1 MSPRIFFNTI
11 RLRSKNIFFHGA
23 IFAFYVICVIT
34 TFVIGI
40 YGFARMAGFNV
51 SDSGDD
57 DVGVDSADNGSTDDN
72 SIGDNILRLLLNEG
86 LTSFNSPINPNS
98 SALNHSYGINAT
110 ANSTSLSD
118 LNAADNIKISFNIFT
133 YTLPFVAFIF
143 DHSTKRLMNLP
154 EKSLYLML
162 KLIAIVYYLGAYVL
176 ALQQPGVTSN
186 YYIIGNVNFIVFP
199 PVTLAY
205 AALLRKKKLG

>member
-40 YGFARMAGFNV
+40 YGFARMAGYDLSGSV
-51 SDSGDD
+51 SGSKDED
-57 DVGVDSADNGSTDDN
+57 STDGPTNDSSANDYTSSDDGNQDN
-72 SIGDNILRLLLNEG
+72 LRLLLSMG
-86 LTSFNSPINPNS
+86 FNSLLRTATNSTNESLSIMPNISHNGNFTNS
-98 SALNHSYGINAT
+98 SILNGTISGNPGE
-110 ANSTSLSD
+110 D
-118 LNAADNIKISFNIFT
+118 IKINFNIFT

-154 EKSLYLML
+154 EKSLYLMF

-176 ALQQPGVTSN
+176 AL
-186 YYIIGNVNFIVFP
+186 
-199 PVTLAY
+199 
-205 AALLRKKKLG
+205 

>member
-40 YGFARMAGFNV
+40 YGFARMAGYDLSGSV
-51 SDSGDD
+51 S
-57 DVGVDSADNGSTDDN
+57 GSTDEDPTDGPTNDN
-72 SIGDNILRLLLNEG
+72 LGNDYTSSDDGNQDNLRLLLSMGFDSLLRTATNSTNESLSIMPNISHNG
-86 LTSFNSPINPNS
+86 NFTNS
-98 SALNHSYGINAT
+98 SILNGTISGNPG
-110 ANSTSLSD
+110 D
-118 LNAADNIKISFNIFT
+118 DIKINFNIFT

-154 EKSLYLML
+154 EKSLYLMF

-176 ALQQPGVTSN
+176 AL
-186 YYIIGNVNFIVFP
+186 
-199 PVTLAY
+199 
-205 AALLRKKKLG
+205 

>member
-40 YGFARMAGFNV
+40 YGFARMAGLDLGDAG
-51 SDSGDD
+51 SDTDLGDANPDAD
-57 DVGVDSADNGSTDDN
+57 DDDN
-72 SIGDNILRLLLNEG
+72 SNNGDMLRFLLSQGLNH
-86 LTSFNSPINPNS
+86 LNSPLHNS
-98 SALNHSYGINAT
+98 SLSLNSSGINASIG
-110 ANSTSLSD
+110 NSTTSTST
-118 LNAADNIKISFNIFT
+118 NPADTIKINFNIFT

-176 ALQQPGVTSN
+176 ALQ
-186 YYIIGNVNFIVFP
+186 
-199 PVTLAY
+199 
-205 AALLRKKKLG
+205 